1 MSFVAAA
8 VGAVGLGTTIYGD
21 VKAHQQQTKLE
32 NAKSPAYT
40 PSQSIADYYN
50 KALQRYSQN
59 PYQSA
64 AYQQQ
69 LQQIQGSTA
78 QGIGALQDRRSGI
91 AGIGSLVQG
100 ANQGKLQATGMAEQ
114 QQGQNLAQLGQA
126 AGAQAGQQSQ
136 AFDINQQ
143 QPFTRNFNLM
153 AMKAGGFNQLA
164 NAGLQTFGGAVNSY
178 MQSQSLNKYLGQGQV
193 GGGKSAP
200 QGGYQSGQIPAYQQA
215 AAGIPNLSSSVQLPY

>member
-1 MSFVAAA
+1 MSFAAVG

-21 VKAHQQQTKLE
+21 IKAHQEQKKLE

-69 LQQIQGSTA
+69 LQQIQNSTA
-78 QGIGALQDRRSGI
+78 QGIAGLQDRRSGT
-91 AGIGSLVQG
+91 AGINSLVMG

-114 QQGQNLAQLGQA
+114 QQGQALGQLGQA
-126 AGAQAGQQSQ
+126 AGAQSGQQQ
-136 AFDINQQ
+136 TAFDINQQ
-143 QPFTRNFNLM
+143 QPFTRYYNLM

-178 MQSQSLNKYLGQGQV
+178 MQSSALQKYLGQGQQT
-193 GGGKSAP
+193 P
-200 QGGYQSGQIPAYQQA
+200 QAQKA
-215 AAGIPNLSSSVQLPY
+215 AAAIPNLSSSVQLPY